1 MGRGIIVDKVEM
13 PSGYLGT
20 VLRRL
25 TMSWKVQ
32 TGTAPA
38 DIVRKELSL
47 GGVQRPINPTILGPS
62 ARLFFMFGEFAGWII
77 ENRE

>member
-1 MGRGIIVDKVEM
+1 M